1 MCGCLCA
8 SVKRKECFK
17 RVLDASSLKTSSLH
31 AKKTQQASVESNLIT
46 FSKRCT
52 CMKKYV
58 SEMGVQAIMITARDV
73 DDDNM
78 LVQRLNGTLLRK

>member
-1 MCGCLCA
+1 
-8 SVKRKECFK
+8 
-17 RVLDASSLKTSSLH
+17 
-31 AKKTQQASVESNLIT
+31 
-46 FSKRCT
+46 
-52 CMKKYV
+52 MKKYV